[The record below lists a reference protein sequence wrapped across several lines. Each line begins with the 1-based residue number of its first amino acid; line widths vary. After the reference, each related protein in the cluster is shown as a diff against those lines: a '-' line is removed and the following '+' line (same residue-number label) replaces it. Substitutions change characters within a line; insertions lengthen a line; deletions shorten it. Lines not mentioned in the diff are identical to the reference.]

1 MPMDDGI
8 EEGSVVTVT
17 GKVMLRVGNH
27 EVVEMPGSG
36 MAVEIVSRRHDGHYG
51 WLYEG
56 KAANALDVPDFNR
69 SVMTK
74 GVHRHHDAFL
84 WGDPYQSRHGHLYF
98 SGHDIRKTVEQ
109 EQDAVPPSYGR

>member
-36 MAVEIVSRRHDGHYG
+36 MAVEIVSRRHDGH
-51 WLYEG
+51 
-56 KAANALDVPDFNR
+56 
-69 SVMTK
+69 
-74 GVHRHHDAFL
+74 
-84 WGDPYQSRHGHLYF
+84 
-98 SGHDIRKTVEQ
+98 
-109 EQDAVPPSYGR
+109 